1 VNGKGETPGARIER
15 LLQQGKITEEAVKA
29 AEALWQDRLQY
40 GVLLPDGE
48 MAVIAL
54 DDLYHL
60 IVDNRI
66 WRKLWRIELLLRGI
80 FEIRTALQGRRTGF
94 STWQEDETILSGYV
108 ILEQDNRVRA
118 MHLVDEKRLRREM
131 RKGEL
136 LWRR

>member
-1 VNGKGETPGARIER
+1 VNGKGETPGERIER
-15 LLQQGKITEEAVKA
+15 LLQQGKITGEAVKA
-29 AEALWQDRLQY
+29 AEDLWQDRLQY

-60 IVDNRI
+60 IVDHRI
-66 WRKLWRIELLLRGI
+66 WRKPWRIELLLRGI
-80 FEIRTALQGRRTGF
+80 FEICTSIQGRRTGF
-94 STWQEDETILSGYV
+94 SAWQEDATTLLGYV

-136 LWRR
+136 VWRR

>member
-1 VNGKGETPGARIER
+1 MNGKDESPGARIER
-15 LLQQGKITEEAVKA
+15 LVEQGKITAEAVKA
-29 AEALWQDRLQY
+29 AEDLWQDRLQY
-40 GVLLPDGE
+40 GVFLSNGE

-60 IVDNRI
+60 IVDHRI
-66 WRKLWRIELLLRGI
+66 WRKPWRIELLLRGI
-80 FEIRTALQGRRTGF
+80 FEIRTSIQGRRTGF
-94 STWQEDETILSGYV
+94 STWQEDATTLVGYV

-136 LWRR
+136 VWER